1 MEIEN
6 VVTVIILAFICLT
19 VVMQSS
25 TKRRGLGSSKSIKKD
40 AGRRRQLSERN
51 PYQALRRL
59 TNDSTLAL
67 A

>member
-19 VVMQSS
+19 VVMRSS
-25 TKRRGLGSSKSIKKD
+25 TKRRGLGSSESIKKD

-51 PYQALRRL
+51 RTKR
-59 TNDSTLAL
+59 
-67 A
+67 